1 MVAHKM
7 LPENRNQKTKSD
19 NKFTAPPIHGRLHAL
34 VTGGDR
40 LANINGIFEWNFQ
53 MIMAQ

>member
-1 MVAHKM
+1 M